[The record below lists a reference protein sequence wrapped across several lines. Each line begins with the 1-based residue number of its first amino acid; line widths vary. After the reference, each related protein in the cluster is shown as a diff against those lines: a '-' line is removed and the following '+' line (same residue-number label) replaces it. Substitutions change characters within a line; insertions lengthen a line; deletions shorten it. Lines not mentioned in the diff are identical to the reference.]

1 MIALDSSALIEVVAE
16 QPMADACADVL
27 LRSDL
32 IISAATLAEALIV
45 SRRKKVA
52 RQLDQL
58 IELLRLDV
66 EDVDAAF
73 AQRAAFAY
81 ARWGK
86 GFHPADLNYGDS
98 FSYALAE
105 MYGCPLLY
113 VGNDFAQTGVR
124 SALAG
129 EAG

>member
-16 QPMADACADVL
+16 QPMADACAEVL
-27 LRSDL
+27 LRNDL

-45 SRRKKVA
+45 ARRKRVA
-52 RQLDQL
+52 RPLDQL
-58 IELLRLDV
+58 IALLRLDV

-113 VGNDFAQTGVR
+113 VGNDFARTDVV
-124 SALAG
+124 SALA
-129 EAG
+129 

>member
-86 GFHPADLNYGDS
+86 GFHPADLNYVDS

-105 MYGCPLLY
+105 MYDCPLLY
-113 VGNDFAQTGVR
+113 VGNDFAQTDIR
-124 SALAG
+124 RALD
-129 EAG
+129 

>member
-1 MIALDSSALIEVVAE
+1 M
-16 QPMADACADVL
+16 
-27 LRSDL
+27 
-32 IISAATLAEALIV
+32 
-45 SRRKKVA
+45 A

-58 IELLRLDV
+58 IALLRLDV
-66 EDVDAAF
+66 EEVDAAF

-113 VGNDFAQTGVR
+113 VGNDFARTDVV
-124 SALAG
+124 SALA
-129 EAG
+129 

>member
-16 QPMADACADVL
+16 QPMADACAEVL
-27 LRSDL
+27 LRNDL

-45 SRRKKVA
+45 ARRKRVA

-58 IELLRLDV
+58 IALLRLDV

-113 VGNDFAQTGVR
+113 AGNDFARTDVV
-124 SALAG
+124 SALA
-129 EAG
+129 

>member
-16 QPMADACADVL
+16 QPMADACAEVL
-27 LRSDL
+27 LRNDL

-45 SRRKKVA
+45 ARRKRVA

-58 IELLRLDV
+58 IALLRLDV

-98 FSYALAE
+98 FSYALVE

-113 VGNDFAQTGVR
+113 VGNDFARTDVV
-124 SALAG
+124 SALA
-129 EAG
+129 

>member
-32 IISAATLAEALIV
+32 VISAATLAEALIV

-105 MYGCPLLY
+105 MYACPLLY
-113 VGNDFAQTGVR
+113 VGNDFAQTDIR
-124 SALAG
+124 SALG
-129 EAG
+129 